1 MAVVDVSKFF
11 YLKSRPKAYKSD
23 GMTIGGNKGS
33 VLAAYPK
40 DYKETSQQK
49 KVRTSATACGIK
61 SGIGRKSLREKMKY
75 CVGPVMRDE
84 MTIEEA
90 KTKYGGA

>member
-11 YLKSRPKAYKSD
+11 YLKSRPKAYQSD

-49 KVRTSATACGIK
+49 KVRLAAKACGIK
-61 SGIGRKSLREKMKY
+61 SGISRSDLRHKMKD
-75 CVGPVMRDE
+75 CSGPVMRGE
-84 MTIEEA
+84 MSIEEA
-90 KTKYGGA
+90 KKEFGGK